1 MAEHSFGWIQEA
13 GNYSGLKEVLRAM
26 VPGTARN
33 FRLIT
38 KIFRP
43 MCRNASGGRRWQRR
57 LPART
62 AGIFRTAC
70 LKAEA

>member
-38 KIFRP
+38 KDIPAYVPERF
-43 MCRNASGGRRWQRR
+43 GREALAAGDYRR
-57 LPART
+57 ELQAYSVPPA
-62 AGIFRTAC
+62 
-70 LKAEA
+70 